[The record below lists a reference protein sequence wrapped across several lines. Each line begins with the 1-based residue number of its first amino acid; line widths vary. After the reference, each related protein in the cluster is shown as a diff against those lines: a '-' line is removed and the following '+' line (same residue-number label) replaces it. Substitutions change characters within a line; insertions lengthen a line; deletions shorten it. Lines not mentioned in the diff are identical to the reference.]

1 MSFWW
6 TQRTLMPVT
15 EVRVD
20 QRVPDVFSVA
30 PSESDGQQAPD
41 LSRRPYL
48 ALATGSLAFV
58 LGTVN
63 VTVSN
68 VAFPEII
75 RSFPGVSNGMTGWI
89 IAGYSLAFATTMLAG
104 GRLADRYGRLTV
116 FRIGLFGLLVGALGA
131 GLAPSPL
138 ILVVARAL
146 QGMFGALTVP
156 SSLALV
162 LPRFPQSKQASVI
175 GIWAAAGMVASG
187 LSPGFAA
194 LVLELS
200 SWRWVYL
207 VLVPIVALG
216 LLGAKFFLEET
227 AERSADSPLD
237 LIGVLMGST
246 SVFLVVLGTLQ
257 GRSWGWASPYTLA
270 CFIGAAILLPLFLLR
285 SSRHPEPLF
294 DPALFRIRSFT
305 ISNIAV
311 TFAMVGAFTSWFL
324 WPLFLTEVWEYSKA
338 KVGLAFTPSPVLSAV
353 VAVLGGRWAD
363 KRGFRGIMTLAALL
377 ATAGFFWLYFFLT
390 EEPRFW
396 FAFFPASVLFGFG
409 MGVLA
414 SQLNSAALRD
424 IPANSTATA
433 NGVHQSLRYAIGG
446 IGAAT
451 AITVLDG
458 THEVYRYG
466 IMWFLL
472 GILMLLVAPLM
483 WFLYPQRPSATHG
496 HSDNEIINP

>member
-1 MSFWW
+1 
-6 TQRTLMPVT
+6 MPVIET
-15 EVRVD
+15 RAN
-20 QRVPDVFSVA
+20 QRIPKVFSVS
-30 PSESDGQQAPD
+30 PSTLDAQETS
-41 LSRRPYL
+41 LTSRSPYL

-68 VAFPEII
+68 VAFPEIV

-89 IAGYSLAFATTMLAG
+89 IAGYSLAFASTMLAG

-116 FRIGLFGLLVGALGA
+116 FRVGLFGLLIGALGA

-138 ILVVARAL
+138 ILVFARAI

-162 LPRFPQSKQASVI
+162 LPQFPQTKQASVI

-194 LVLELS
+194 LVLEVS

-207 VLVPIVALG
+207 ILVPIVALG
-216 LLGAKFFLEET
+216 LIGAKLYLEET
-227 AERSADSPLD
+227 AEAKADSPLD
-237 LIGVLMGST
+237 LLGVLMGSA
-246 SVFLVVLGTLQ
+246 SVFLLVLGTLQ
-257 GRSWGWASPYTLA
+257 GRSWGWLSPYTVA
-270 CFIGAAILLPLFLLR
+270 CFVGTTLLLPLFLIR
-285 SSRHPEPLF
+285 SSKHPEPLF
-294 DPALFRIRSFT
+294 DPGLFRIRSFT
-305 ISNIAV
+305 ISNVAV

-363 KRGFRGIMTLAALL
+363 RRGFRGIMALAALI
-377 ATAGFFWLYFFLT
+377 ATVGFLWLYFFLD
-390 EEPRFW
+390 EEVQFW
-396 FAFFPASVLFGFG
+396 FAFFPSSVMFGFG

-424 IPANSTATA
+424 IPPESTATA
-433 NGVHQSLRYAIGG
+433 NGIHQSLRYAVGG
-446 IGAAT
+446 MGAAT
-451 AITVLDG
+451 AITVLNG
-458 THEVYRYG
+458 THEVQRYSV
-466 IMWFLL
+466 MWLLL
-472 GILMLLVAPLM
+472 GILMFLVAPLM
-483 WFLYPQRPSATHG
+483 WFLYPKEPNAVRNQRQQ
-496 HSDNEIINP
+496 

>member
-1 MSFWW
+1 
-6 TQRTLMPVT
+6 MPVI
-15 EVRVD
+15 EARAN
-20 QRVPDVFSVA
+20 QRIPKVFSVS
-30 PSESDGQQAPD
+30 PSSLDAQETS
-41 LSRRPYL
+41 LTSRRPYL

-68 VAFPEII
+68 VAFPEIV

-89 IAGYSLAFATTMLAG
+89 IAGYSLAFASTMLAG

-116 FRIGLFGLLVGALGA
+116 FRVGLFGLLIGALGA

-138 ILVVARAL
+138 ILVFARAI

-162 LPRFPQSKQASVI
+162 LPQFPQSKQASVI

-194 LVLELS
+194 LVLEVS

-207 VLVPIVALG
+207 ILVPIVVLG
-216 LLGAKFFLEET
+216 LIGAKLYLEET
-227 AERSADSPLD
+227 AEAKADSQLD
-237 LIGVLMGST
+237 LLGVLMGSA
-246 SVFLVVLGTLQ
+246 SVFLLVLGTLQ
-257 GRSWGWASPYTLA
+257 GRSWGWLSPYTVA
-270 CFIGAAILLPLFLLR
+270 CFAGTTLLLPLFLIR
-285 SSRHPEPLF
+285 SSKHPEPLF
-294 DPALFRIRSFT
+294 DPGLFRIRSFT
-305 ISNIAV
+305 VSNVAV

-363 KRGFRGIMTLAALL
+363 RRGFRGIMALAALI
-377 ATAGFFWLYFFLT
+377 ATVGFLWLYFFLD
-390 EEPRFW
+390 EEVQFW
-396 FAFFPASVLFGFG
+396 FAFFPSSVMFGFG

-424 IPANSTATA
+424 IPPESTATA
-433 NGVHQSLRYAIGG
+433 NGIHQSLRYAVGG
-446 IGAAT
+446 MGAAT
-451 AITVLDG
+451 AITVLNG
-458 THEVYRYG
+458 THEVQRYSV
-466 IMWFLL
+466 MWLLL
-472 GILMLLVAPLM
+472 GILMFLVAPLM
-483 WFLYPQRPSATHG
+483 WFLYPKEPNAVRNQR
-496 HSDNEIINP
+496 

>member
-1 MSFWW
+1 
-6 TQRTLMPVT
+6 MPVIET
-15 EVRVD
+15 RAN
-20 QRVPDVFSVA
+20 QRIPKVFSVS
-30 PSESDGQQAPD
+30 PSSLDAQETS
-41 LSRRPYL
+41 LTSRRPYL

-68 VAFPEII
+68 VAFPEIV

-89 IAGYSLAFATTMLAG
+89 IAGYSLAFASTMLAG

-116 FRIGLFGLLVGALGA
+116 FRVGLFGLLIGALGA

-138 ILVVARAL
+138 ILVFARAI

-162 LPRFPQSKQASVI
+162 LPQFPQTKQASVI

-194 LVLELS
+194 LVLEVS

-207 VLVPIVALG
+207 ILVPIVVLG
-216 LLGAKFFLEET
+216 LIGAKLYLEET
-227 AERSADSPLD
+227 AEAKADSQLD
-237 LIGVLMGST
+237 LLGVLMGSA

-257 GRSWGWASPYTLA
+257 GRSWGWLSPYTVA
-270 CFIGAAILLPLFLLR
+270 CFAGTTLLLPLFLIR
-285 SSRHPEPLF
+285 SSKHPEPLF
-294 DPALFRIRSFT
+294 DPGLFRIRSFT
-305 ISNIAV
+305 VSNVAV

-363 KRGFRGIMTLAALL
+363 RRGFRGIMALAALI
-377 ATAGFFWLYFFLT
+377 ATVGFLWLYFFLD
-390 EEPRFW
+390 EEVQFW
-396 FAFFPASVLFGFG
+396 FAFFPSSVMFGFG

-424 IPANSTATA
+424 IPPESTATA
-433 NGVHQSLRYAIGG
+433 NGIHQSLRYAVGG
-446 IGAAT
+446 MGAAT
-451 AITVLDG
+451 AITVLNG
-458 THEVYRYG
+458 THEVQRYSV
-466 IMWFLL
+466 MWLLL
-472 GILMLLVAPLM
+472 GILMFLVAPLM
-483 WFLYPQRPSATHG
+483 WFLYPKEPNAVRNQRQQ
-496 HSDNEIINP
+496 

>member
-1 MSFWW
+1 
-6 TQRTLMPVT
+6 MPVIET
-15 EVRVD
+15 RAN
-20 QRVPDVFSVA
+20 QRIPKVFSVS
-30 PSESDGQQAPD
+30 PSSLDAQETS
-41 LSRRPYL
+41 LTSRRPYL

-68 VAFPEII
+68 VAFPEIV

-89 IAGYSLAFATTMLAG
+89 IAGYSLAFASTMLAG

-116 FRIGLFGLLVGALGA
+116 FRVGLFGLLIGALGA

-138 ILVVARAL
+138 ILVFARAI

-162 LPRFPQSKQASVI
+162 LPQFPQTKQASVI

-194 LVLELS
+194 LVLEVS

-207 VLVPIVALG
+207 ILVPIIVLG
-216 LLGAKFFLEET
+216 LIGAKLYLEET
-227 AERSADSPLD
+227 AEAKADSQLD
-237 LIGVLMGST
+237 LLGVLMGSA
-246 SVFLVVLGTLQ
+246 SVFLLVLGTLQ
-257 GRSWGWASPYTLA
+257 GRSWGWLSPYTVA
-270 CFIGAAILLPLFLLR
+270 CFAGTTLLLPLFLIR
-285 SSRHPEPLF
+285 SSKHPEPLF
-294 DPALFRIRSFT
+294 DPGLFRIRSFT
-305 ISNIAV
+305 VSNVAV

-363 KRGFRGIMTLAALL
+363 RRGFRGIMALAALI
-377 ATAGFFWLYFFLT
+377 ATVGFLWLYFFLD
-390 EEPRFW
+390 EEVQFW
-396 FAFFPASVLFGFG
+396 FAFFPSSVMFGFG

-424 IPANSTATA
+424 IPPESTATA
-433 NGVHQSLRYAIGG
+433 NGIHQSLRYAVGG
-446 IGAAT
+446 MGAAT
-451 AITVLDG
+451 AITVLNG
-458 THEVYRYG
+458 THEVQRYSV
-466 IMWFLL
+466 MWLLL
-472 GILMLLVAPLM
+472 GILMFLVAPLM
-483 WFLYPQRPSATHG
+483 WFLYPKEPNTVRNQRRQ
-496 HSDNEIINP
+496 

>member
-1 MSFWW
+1 
-6 TQRTLMPVT
+6 MPVIET
-15 EVRVD
+15 RAN
-20 QRVPDVFSVA
+20 QRIPKVFSVS
-30 PSESDGQQAPD
+30 PSSLDAQETS
-41 LSRRPYL
+41 LTSRSPYL

-68 VAFPEII
+68 VAFPAIV

-89 IAGYSLAFATTMLAG
+89 IAGYSLAFASTMLAG

-116 FRIGLFGLLVGALGA
+116 FRVGLFGLLIGALGA

-138 ILVVARAL
+138 ILVFARAI

-162 LPRFPQSKQASVI
+162 LPQFPQTKQASVI

-194 LVLELS
+194 LVLEVS

-207 VLVPIVALG
+207 ILVPIVGLG
-216 LLGAKFFLEET
+216 LIGAKLYLEET
-227 AERSADSPLD
+227 AEAKADSPLD
-237 LIGVLMGST
+237 LLGVLMGSA

-257 GRSWGWASPYTLA
+257 GRSWGWLSPYTVA
-270 CFIGAAILLPLFLLR
+270 CFAGTTLLLPLFLIR
-285 SSRHPEPLF
+285 SSKHPEPLF
-294 DPALFRIRSFT
+294 DPGLFRIRSFT
-305 ISNIAV
+305 VSNVAV

-363 KRGFRGIMTLAALL
+363 RRGFRGIMALAALI
-377 ATAGFFWLYFFLT
+377 ATVGFLWLYFFLD
-390 EEPRFW
+390 EEVQFW
-396 FAFFPASVLFGFG
+396 FAFFPSSVMFGFG

-424 IPANSTATA
+424 IPPESTATA
-433 NGVHQSLRYAIGG
+433 NGIHQSLRYAVGG
-446 IGAAT
+446 MGAAT
-451 AITVLDG
+451 AITVLNG
-458 THEVYRYG
+458 THEVQRYSV
-466 IMWFLL
+466 MWLLL
-472 GILMLLVAPLM
+472 GILMFLVAPLM
-483 WFLYPQRPSATHG
+483 WFLYPKEPNAVRNQRRQ
-496 HSDNEIINP
+496 

>member
-1 MSFWW
+1 
-6 TQRTLMPVT
+6 MPVIET
-15 EVRVD
+15 RAN
-20 QRVPDVFSVA
+20 QRIPKVFSVS
-30 PSESDGQQAPD
+30 PSSLDAQETS
-41 LSRRPYL
+41 LTSRSPYL

-68 VAFPEII
+68 VAFPEIV

-89 IAGYSLAFATTMLAG
+89 IAGYSLAFASTMLAG

-116 FRIGLFGLLVGALGA
+116 FRVGLFGLLIGALGA

-138 ILVVARAL
+138 ILVFARAI

-162 LPRFPQSKQASVI
+162 LPQFPQTKQASVI

-194 LVLELS
+194 LVLEVS

-207 VLVPIVALG
+207 ILVPIVGLG
-216 LLGAKFFLEET
+216 LIGAKLYLEET
-227 AERSADSPLD
+227 AEAKADSPLD
-237 LIGVLMGST
+237 LLGVLMGSA

-257 GRSWGWASPYTLA
+257 GRSWGWLSPYTVA
-270 CFIGAAILLPLFLLR
+270 CFAGTTLLLPLFLIR
-285 SSRHPEPLF
+285 SSKHPEPLF
-294 DPALFRIRSFT
+294 DPGLFRIRSFT
-305 ISNIAV
+305 VSNVAV

-363 KRGFRGIMTLAALL
+363 RRGFRGIMALAALI
-377 ATAGFFWLYFFLT
+377 ATVGFLWLYFFLD
-390 EEPRFW
+390 EEVQFW
-396 FAFFPASVLFGFG
+396 FAFFPSSVMFGFG

-424 IPANSTATA
+424 IPPESTATA
-433 NGVHQSLRYAIGG
+433 NGIHQSLRYAVGG
-446 IGAAT
+446 MGAAT
-451 AITVLDG
+451 AITVLNG
-458 THEVYRYG
+458 THEVQRYSV
-466 IMWFLL
+466 MWLLL
-472 GILMLLVAPLM
+472 GILMFLVAPLM
-483 WFLYPQRPSATHG
+483 WFLYPKEPNAVRNQR
-496 HSDNEIINP
+496 

>member
-1 MSFWW
+1 
-6 TQRTLMPVT
+6 MPVIET
-15 EVRVD
+15 RAN
-20 QRVPDVFSVA
+20 QRIPKVFSVA
-30 PSESDGQQAPD
+30 PSSLDAQETS
-41 LSRRPYL
+41 LTSRRPYL

-68 VAFPEII
+68 VAFPEIV

-89 IAGYSLAFATTMLAG
+89 IAGYSLAFASTMLAG

-116 FRIGLFGLLVGALGA
+116 FRVGLFGLLIGALGA

-138 ILVVARAL
+138 ILVFARAI

-162 LPRFPQSKQASVI
+162 LPQFPQTKQASVI

-194 LVLELS
+194 LVLEVS

-207 VLVPIVALG
+207 ILVPSVVLG
-216 LLGAKFFLEET
+216 LIGAKLYLEET
-227 AERSADSPLD
+227 AEAKADSQLD
-237 LIGVLMGST
+237 LLGVLMGSA

-257 GRSWGWASPYTLA
+257 GRSWGWLSPYTVA
-270 CFIGAAILLPLFLLR
+270 CFAGTTLLLPLFLIR
-285 SSRHPEPLF
+285 SSKHPEPLF
-294 DPALFRIRSFT
+294 DPGLFRIRSFT
-305 ISNIAV
+305 VSNVAV

-363 KRGFRGIMTLAALL
+363 RRGFRGIMALAALI
-377 ATAGFFWLYFFLT
+377 ATVGFLWLYFFLD
-390 EEPRFW
+390 EEVQFW
-396 FAFFPASVLFGFG
+396 FAFFPSSVMFGFG

-424 IPANSTATA
+424 IPPESTATA
-433 NGVHQSLRYAIGG
+433 NGIHQSLRYAVGG
-446 IGAAT
+446 MGAAT
-451 AITVLDG
+451 AITVLNG
-458 THEVYRYG
+458 THEVQRYSV
-466 IMWFLL
+466 MWLLL
-472 GILMLLVAPLM
+472 GILMFLVAPLM
-483 WFLYPQRPSATHG
+483 WFLYPKEPNTVRNQRRQ
-496 HSDNEIINP
+496 

>member
-1 MSFWW
+1 
-6 TQRTLMPVT
+6 MPVIET
-15 EVRVD
+15 RAN
-20 QRVPDVFSVA
+20 QRIPKVFAVS
-30 PSESDGQQAPD
+30 PSSLDAQETS
-41 LSRRPYL
+41 LTSRSPYL

-68 VAFPEII
+68 VAFPEIV

-89 IAGYSLAFATTMLAG
+89 IAGYSLAFASTMLAG

-116 FRIGLFGLLVGALGA
+116 FRVGLFGLLIGALGA

-138 ILVVARAL
+138 ILVFARAI

-162 LPRFPQSKQASVI
+162 LPQFPQTKQASVI
-175 GIWAAAGMVASG
+175 GLWAAAGMVASG

-194 LVLELS
+194 LVLEVS

-207 VLVPIVALG
+207 ILVPIVALG
-216 LLGAKFFLEET
+216 LIGAKLYLEET
-227 AERSADSPLD
+227 AEAKPDSPLD
-237 LIGVLMGST
+237 LLGVLMGSA

-257 GRSWGWASPYTLA
+257 GRSWGWLSPYTVA
-270 CFIGAAILLPLFLLR
+270 CFAGTTLLLPLFLIR
-285 SSRHPEPLF
+285 SSKHPEPLF
-294 DPALFRIRSFT
+294 DPGLFRIRSFT
-305 ISNIAV
+305 ISNVAV

-338 KVGLAFTPSPVLSAV
+338 KVGFAFTPSPVLSAV

-363 KRGFRGIMTLAALL
+363 RRGFRGIMALAALI
-377 ATAGFFWLYFFLT
+377 ATVGFLWLYFFLN
-390 EEPRFW
+390 EEVQFW
-396 FAFFPASVLFGFG
+396 FAFFPSSVMFGFG

-424 IPANSTATA
+424 IPPESTATA
-433 NGVHQSLRYAIGG
+433 NGIHQSLRYAVGG
-446 IGAAT
+446 MGAAT
-451 AITVLDG
+451 AVTVLNG
-458 THEVYRYG
+458 THEVQRYSV
-466 IMWFLL
+466 MWLLL
-472 GILMLLVAPLM
+472 GILMFLVAPLM
-483 WFLYPQRPSATHG
+483 WFLYPKEPSAVR
-496 HSDNEIINP
+496 NQRQQ

>member
-1 MSFWW
+1 
-6 TQRTLMPVT
+6 MPVIET
-15 EVRVD
+15 RAN
-20 QRVPDVFSVA
+20 QRIPKVFSVS
-30 PSESDGQQAPD
+30 PSSLDAQETS
-41 LSRRPYL
+41 LTSRSPYL

-68 VAFPEII
+68 VAFPEIV

-89 IAGYSLAFATTMLAG
+89 IAGYSLAFASTMLAG

-116 FRIGLFGLLVGALGA
+116 FRVGLFGLLIGALGA

-138 ILVVARAL
+138 ILVFARAI

-162 LPRFPQSKQASVI
+162 LPQFPQTKQASVI

-194 LVLELS
+194 LVLEVS

-207 VLVPIVALG
+207 ILVPIVALG
-216 LLGAKFFLEET
+216 LIGAKLYLEET
-227 AERSADSPLD
+227 AEAKADSPLD
-237 LIGVLMGST
+237 LLGVLMGSA

-257 GRSWGWASPYTLA
+257 GRSWGWLSPYTVA
-270 CFIGAAILLPLFLLR
+270 CFAGTTLLLPLFLIR
-285 SSRHPEPLF
+285 SSKHPEPLF
-294 DPALFRIRSFT
+294 DPGLFRIRSFT
-305 ISNIAV
+305 VSNVAV

-363 KRGFRGIMTLAALL
+363 RRGFRGIMALAALI
-377 ATAGFFWLYFFLT
+377 ATVGFLWLYFFLD
-390 EEPRFW
+390 EEVQFW
-396 FAFFPASVLFGFG
+396 FAFFPSSVMFGFG

-424 IPANSTATA
+424 IPPESTATA
-433 NGVHQSLRYAIGG
+433 NGIHQSLRYAVGG
-446 IGAAT
+446 MGAAT
-451 AITVLDG
+451 AITVLNG
-458 THEVYRYG
+458 THEVQRYSV
-466 IMWFLL
+466 MWLLL
-472 GILMLLVAPLM
+472 GILMFLVAPLM
-483 WFLYPQRPSATHG
+483 WFLYSQRTKCCAKSAPTMR
-496 HSDNEIINP
+496 

>member
-1 MSFWW
+1 
-6 TQRTLMPVT
+6 MPVI
-15 EVRVD
+15 EARAN
-20 QRVPDVFSVA
+20 QRIPKVFSVS
-30 PSESDGQQAPD
+30 PSSLDAQETS
-41 LSRRPYL
+41 LTSRRPYL

-68 VAFPEII
+68 VAFPEIV

-89 IAGYSLAFATTMLAG
+89 IAGYSLAFASTMLAG

-116 FRIGLFGLLVGALGA
+116 FRVGLFGLLIGALGA

-138 ILVVARAL
+138 ILVFARAI

-162 LPRFPQSKQASVI
+162 LPQFPQTKQASVI

-194 LVLELS
+194 LVLEVS

-207 VLVPIVALG
+207 ILVPIVVLG
-216 LLGAKFFLEET
+216 LIGAKLYLEET
-227 AERSADSPLD
+227 AEAKADSQLD
-237 LIGVLMGST
+237 LLGVLMGSA
-246 SVFLVVLGTLQ
+246 SVFLLVLGTLQ
-257 GRSWGWASPYTLA
+257 GRSWGWLSPYTVA
-270 CFIGAAILLPLFLLR
+270 CFAGTTLLLPLFLIR
-285 SSRHPEPLF
+285 SSKHPEPLF
-294 DPALFRIRSFT
+294 DPGLFRIRSFT
-305 ISNIAV
+305 VSNVAV

-363 KRGFRGIMTLAALL
+363 RRGFRGIMALAALI
-377 ATAGFFWLYFFLT
+377 ATVGFLWLYFFLD
-390 EEPRFW
+390 EEVQFW
-396 FAFFPASVLFGFG
+396 FAFFPSSVMFGFG

-424 IPANSTATA
+424 IPPESTATA
-433 NGVHQSLRYAIGG
+433 NGIHQSLRYAVGG
-446 IGAAT
+446 MGAAT
-451 AITVLDG
+451 AITVLNG
-458 THEVYRYG
+458 THEVQRYSV
-466 IMWFLL
+466 MWLLL
-472 GILMLLVAPLM
+472 GILMFLVAPLM
-483 WFLYPQRPSATHG
+483 WFLYPKEPNTVRNQRRQ
-496 HSDNEIINP
+496 

>member
-1 MSFWW
+1 
-6 TQRTLMPVT
+6 MPVIET
-15 EVRVD
+15 RAN
-20 QRVPDVFSVA
+20 QRIPKVFSVS
-30 PSESDGQQAPD
+30 PSSLDAQETS
-41 LSRRPYL
+41 LTSRSPYL

-68 VAFPEII
+68 VAFPEIV

-89 IAGYSLAFATTMLAG
+89 IAGYSLAFASTMLAG

-116 FRIGLFGLLVGALGA
+116 FRVGLFGLLIGALGA

-138 ILVVARAL
+138 ILVFARAI

-162 LPRFPQSKQASVI
+162 LPQFPQTKQASVI
-175 GIWAAAGMVASG
+175 GLWAAAGMVASG

-194 LVLELS
+194 LVLEVS

-207 VLVPIVALG
+207 ILVPIVALG
-216 LLGAKFFLEET
+216 LIGAKLYLEET
-227 AERSADSPLD
+227 AEAKPDSPLD
-237 LIGVLMGST
+237 LLGVLMGSA

-257 GRSWGWASPYTLA
+257 GRSWGWLSPYTVA
-270 CFIGAAILLPLFLLR
+270 CFAGTTLLLPLFLIR
-285 SSRHPEPLF
+285 SSKHPEPLF
-294 DPALFRIRSFT
+294 DPGLFRIRSFT
-305 ISNIAV
+305 ISNVAV

-338 KVGLAFTPSPVLSAV
+338 KVGFAFTPSPVLSAV

-363 KRGFRGIMTLAALL
+363 RRGFRGIMALAALI
-377 ATAGFFWLYFFLT
+377 ATVGFLWLYFFLN
-390 EEPRFW
+390 EEVQFW
-396 FAFFPASVLFGFG
+396 FAFFPSSVMFGFG

-424 IPANSTATA
+424 IPPESTATA
-433 NGVHQSLRYAIGG
+433 NGIHQSLRYAVGG
-446 IGAAT
+446 MGAAT
-451 AITVLDG
+451 AVTVLNG
-458 THEVYRYG
+458 THEVQRYSV
-466 IMWFLL
+466 MWLLL
-472 GILMLLVAPLM
+472 GILMFLVAPLM
-483 WFLYPQRPSATHG
+483 WFLYPKEPSAVR
-496 HSDNEIINP
+496 NQRQQ

>member
-1 MSFWW
+1 
-6 TQRTLMPVT
+6 MPVIET
-15 EVRVD
+15 RAN
-20 QRVPDVFSVA
+20 QRIPKVFSVS
-30 PSESDGQQAPD
+30 PSSLDAQETS
-41 LSRRPYL
+41 LTSRSPYL

-68 VAFPEII
+68 VAFPEIV

-89 IAGYSLAFATTMLAG
+89 IAGYSLAFASTMLAG

-116 FRIGLFGLLVGALGA
+116 FRVGLFGLLIGALGA

-138 ILVVARAL
+138 ILVFARAI

-162 LPRFPQSKQASVI
+162 LPQFPQTKQASVI

-194 LVLELS
+194 LVLEVS

-207 VLVPIVALG
+207 ILVPIVVLG
-216 LLGAKFFLEET
+216 LIGAKLYLEET
-227 AERSADSPLD
+227 AEAKADSQLD
-237 LIGVLMGST
+237 LLGVLMGSA

-257 GRSWGWASPYTLA
+257 GRSWGWLSPYTVA
-270 CFIGAAILLPLFLLR
+270 CFAGTTLLLPLFLIR
-285 SSRHPEPLF
+285 SSKHPEPLF
-294 DPALFRIRSFT
+294 DPGLFRIRSFT
-305 ISNIAV
+305 VSNVAV

-363 KRGFRGIMTLAALL
+363 RRGFRGIMALAALI
-377 ATAGFFWLYFFLT
+377 ATVGFLWLYFFLD
-390 EEPRFW
+390 EEVQFW
-396 FAFFPASVLFGFG
+396 FAFFPSSVMFGFG

-424 IPANSTATA
+424 IPPESTATA
-433 NGVHQSLRYAIGG
+433 NGIHQSLRYAVGG
-446 IGAAT
+446 MGAAT
-451 AITVLDG
+451 AITVLNG
-458 THEVYRYG
+458 THEVQRYSV
-466 IMWFLL
+466 MWLLL
-472 GILMLLVAPLM
+472 GILMFLVAPLM
-483 WFLYPQRPSATHG
+483 WFLYPKEPNAVRNQR
-496 HSDNEIINP
+496 

>member
-1 MSFWW
+1 
-6 TQRTLMPVT
+6 MPVIET
-15 EVRVD
+15 RAN
-20 QRVPDVFSVA
+20 QRIPKVFSVS
-30 PSESDGQQAPD
+30 PSSLDTQETS
-41 LSRRPYL
+41 LISRSPYL

-68 VAFPEII
+68 VAFPEIV

-89 IAGYSLAFATTMLAG
+89 IAGYSLAFASTMLAG

-116 FRIGLFGLLVGALGA
+116 FRVGLFGLLIGALGA

-138 ILVVARAL
+138 ILVFARAI

-162 LPRFPQSKQASVI
+162 LPQFPQTKQASVI

-194 LVLELS
+194 LVLEVS

-207 VLVPIVALG
+207 ILVPIVALG
-216 LLGAKFFLEET
+216 LIGAKLYLEET
-227 AERSADSPLD
+227 AEAKADSPLD
-237 LIGVLMGST
+237 LLGVLMGSA

-257 GRSWGWASPYTLA
+257 GRSWGWLSPYTVA
-270 CFIGAAILLPLFLLR
+270 CFAGTTLLLPLFLIR
-285 SSRHPEPLF
+285 SSKHPEPLF
-294 DPALFRIRSFT
+294 DPGLFRIRSFT
-305 ISNIAV
+305 VSNVAV

-363 KRGFRGIMTLAALL
+363 RRGFRGIMALAALI
-377 ATAGFFWLYFFLT
+377 ATVGFLWLYFFLD
-390 EEPRFW
+390 EEVQFW
-396 FAFFPASVLFGFG
+396 FAFFPSSVMFGFG

-424 IPANSTATA
+424 IPPESTATA
-433 NGVHQSLRYAIGG
+433 NGIHQSLRYAVGG
-446 IGAAT
+446 MGAAT
-451 AITVLDG
+451 AITVLNG
-458 THEVYRYG
+458 THEVQRYSV
-466 IMWFLL
+466 MWLLL
-472 GILMLLVAPLM
+472 GILMFLVAPLM
-483 WFLYPQRPSATHG
+483 WFLYPKEPNAVRNQRRQ
-496 HSDNEIINP
+496 

>member
-1 MSFWW
+1 
-6 TQRTLMPVT
+6 MPVI
-15 EVRVD
+15 EARAN
-20 QRVPDVFSVA
+20 QRIPKVFSVS
-30 PSESDGQQAPD
+30 PSSLDAQETS
-41 LSRRPYL
+41 LTSRSPYL

-68 VAFPEII
+68 VAFPEIV

-89 IAGYSLAFATTMLAG
+89 IAGYSLAFASTMLAG

-116 FRIGLFGLLVGALGA
+116 FRVGLFGLLIGALGA

-138 ILVVARAL
+138 ILVFARAI

-162 LPRFPQSKQASVI
+162 LPQFPQTKQASVI

-194 LVLELS
+194 LVLEVS

-207 VLVPIVALG
+207 ILVPIVALG
-216 LLGAKFFLEET
+216 LIGAKLYLEET
-227 AERSADSPLD
+227 AEAKADSPLD
-237 LIGVLMGST
+237 LLGVLMGSA
-246 SVFLVVLGTLQ
+246 SVFLLVLGTLQ
-257 GRSWGWASPYTLA
+257 GRSWGWLSPYTVA
-270 CFIGAAILLPLFLLR
+270 CFAGTTLLLPLFLIR
-285 SSRHPEPLF
+285 SSKHPEPLF
-294 DPALFRIRSFT
+294 DPGLFRIRSFT
-305 ISNIAV
+305 VSNVAV

-363 KRGFRGIMTLAALL
+363 RRGFRGIMALAALI
-377 ATAGFFWLYFFLT
+377 ATVGFLWLYFFLD
-390 EEPRFW
+390 EEVQFW
-396 FAFFPASVLFGFG
+396 FAFFPSSVMFGFG

-424 IPANSTATA
+424 IPPESTATA
-433 NGVHQSLRYAIGG
+433 NGIHQSLRYAVGG
-446 IGAAT
+446 MGAAT
-451 AITVLDG
+451 AITVLNG
-458 THEVYRYG
+458 THEVQRYSL
-466 IMWFLL
+466 MWLLL
-472 GILMLLVAPLM
+472 GILMFLVAPLM
-483 WFLYPQRPSATHG
+483 WFLYPKEPNAVRNQRRQ
-496 HSDNEIINP
+496 

>member
-1 MSFWW
+1 
-6 TQRTLMPVT
+6 MPVI
-15 EVRVD
+15 EARAN
-20 QRVPDVFSVA
+20 QRIPKVFSVS
-30 PSESDGQQAPD
+30 PSSLDAQETS
-41 LSRRPYL
+41 LTSRSPYL

-68 VAFPEII
+68 VAFPEIV

-89 IAGYSLAFATTMLAG
+89 IAGYSLAFASTMLAG

-116 FRIGLFGLLVGALGA
+116 FRVGLFGLLIGALGA

-138 ILVVARAL
+138 ILVFARAI

-162 LPRFPQSKQASVI
+162 LPQFPQTKQASVI

-194 LVLELS
+194 LVLEVS

-207 VLVPIVALG
+207 ILVPIVVLG
-216 LLGAKFFLEET
+216 LIGAKLYLEET
-227 AERSADSPLD
+227 AEAKADSQLD
-237 LIGVLMGST
+237 LLGVLMGSA

-257 GRSWGWASPYTLA
+257 GRSWGWLSPYTVA
-270 CFIGAAILLPLFLLR
+270 CFAGTTLLLPLFLIR
-285 SSRHPEPLF
+285 SSKHPEPLF
-294 DPALFRIRSFT
+294 DPGLFRIRSFT
-305 ISNIAV
+305 VSNVAV

-363 KRGFRGIMTLAALL
+363 RRGFRGIMALAALI
-377 ATAGFFWLYFFLT
+377 ATVGFLWLYFFLD
-390 EEPRFW
+390 EEVQFW
-396 FAFFPASVLFGFG
+396 FAFFPSSVMFGFG

-424 IPANSTATA
+424 IPPESTATA
-433 NGVHQSLRYAIGG
+433 NGIHQSLRYAVGG
-446 IGAAT
+446 MGAAT
-451 AITVLDG
+451 AITVLNG
-458 THEVYRYG
+458 THEVQRYSV
-466 IMWFLL
+466 MWLLL
-472 GILMLLVAPLM
+472 GILMFLVAPLM
-483 WFLYPQRPSATHG
+483 WFLYPKEPNTVRNQRRQ
-496 HSDNEIINP
+496 

>member
-1 MSFWW
+1 
-6 TQRTLMPVT
+6 MPVI
-15 EVRVD
+15 EARAN
-20 QRVPDVFSVA
+20 QRIPKVFSVS
-30 PSESDGQQAPD
+30 PSSLDAQETS
-41 LSRRPYL
+41 LTSRRPYL

-68 VAFPEII
+68 VAFPEIV

-89 IAGYSLAFATTMLAG
+89 IAGYSLAFASTMLAG

-116 FRIGLFGLLVGALGA
+116 FRVGLFGLLIGALGA

-138 ILVVARAL
+138 ILVFARAI

-162 LPRFPQSKQASVI
+162 LPQFPQTKQASVI

-194 LVLELS
+194 LVLEVS

-207 VLVPIVALG
+207 ILVPIVVLG
-216 LLGAKFFLEET
+216 LIGAKLYLEET
-227 AERSADSPLD
+227 AEAKADSQLD
-237 LIGVLMGST
+237 LLGVLMGSA

-257 GRSWGWASPYTLA
+257 GRSWGWLSPYTVA
-270 CFIGAAILLPLFLLR
+270 CFAGTTLLLPLFLIR
-285 SSRHPEPLF
+285 SSKHPEPLF
-294 DPALFRIRSFT
+294 DPGLFRIRSFT
-305 ISNIAV
+305 VSNVAV

-363 KRGFRGIMTLAALL
+363 RRGFRGIMALAALI
-377 ATAGFFWLYFFLT
+377 ATVGFLWLYFFLD
-390 EEPRFW
+390 EEVQFW
-396 FAFFPASVLFGFG
+396 FAFFPSSVMFGFG

-424 IPANSTATA
+424 IPPESTATA
-433 NGVHQSLRYAIGG
+433 NGIHQSLRYAVGG
-446 IGAAT
+446 MGAAT
-451 AITVLDG
+451 AITVLNG
-458 THEVYRYG
+458 THEVQRYSV
-466 IMWFLL
+466 MWLLL
-472 GILMLLVAPLM
+472 GILMFLVAPLM
-483 WFLYPQRPSATHG
+483 WFLYPKEPNAVRNQR
-496 HSDNEIINP
+496 

>member
-1 MSFWW
+1 
-6 TQRTLMPVT
+6 MPVIET
-15 EVRVD
+15 RAN
-20 QRVPDVFSVA
+20 QRIPKVFSVS
-30 PSESDGQQAPD
+30 PSSLDAQETS
-41 LSRRPYL
+41 LTSRSPYL

-68 VAFPEII
+68 VAFPEIV

-89 IAGYSLAFATTMLAG
+89 IAGYSLAFASTMLAG

-116 FRIGLFGLLVGALGA
+116 FRVGLFGLLIGALGA

-138 ILVVARAL
+138 ILVFARAV

-162 LPRFPQSKQASVI
+162 LPQFPQTKQASVI
-175 GIWAAAGMVASG
+175 GLWAAAGMVASG

-194 LVLELS
+194 LVLEVS

-207 VLVPIVALG
+207 ILVPIVALG
-216 LLGAKFFLEET
+216 LIGAKLYLEET
-227 AERSADSPLD
+227 AEAKADSPLD
-237 LIGVLMGST
+237 LLGVLMGSA

-257 GRSWGWASPYTLA
+257 GRSWGWLSPYTVA
-270 CFIGAAILLPLFLLR
+270 CFAGTTLLLPLFLIR
-285 SSRHPEPLF
+285 SSKHPEPLF
-294 DPALFRIRSFT
+294 DPGLFRIRSFT
-305 ISNIAV
+305 ISNVAV

-338 KVGLAFTPSPVLSAV
+338 KVGFAFTPSPVLSAV

-363 KRGFRGIMTLAALL
+363 RRGFRGIMALAALI
-377 ATAGFFWLYFFLT
+377 ATVGFLWLYFFLD
-390 EEPRFW
+390 EEVQFW
-396 FAFFPASVLFGFG
+396 FAFFPSSVMFGFG

-424 IPANSTATA
+424 IPPESTATA
-433 NGVHQSLRYAIGG
+433 NGIHQSLRYAVGG
-446 IGAAT
+446 MGAAT
-451 AITVLDG
+451 AVTVLNG
-458 THEVYRYG
+458 THEVQRYSV
-466 IMWFLL
+466 MWLLL
-472 GILMLLVAPLM
+472 GILMFLVAPLM
-483 WFLYPQRPSATHG
+483 WFLYPKEPSAVR
-496 HSDNEIINP
+496 NQRQQ

>member
-1 MSFWW
+1 
-6 TQRTLMPVT
+6 MPVIET
-15 EVRVD
+15 RAN
-20 QRVPDVFSVA
+20 QRIPKVFSVS
-30 PSESDGQQAPD
+30 PSSLDAQETS
-41 LSRRPYL
+41 LTSRSPYL

-68 VAFPEII
+68 VAFPEIV

-89 IAGYSLAFATTMLAG
+89 IAGYSLAFASTMLAG

-116 FRIGLFGLLVGALGA
+116 FRVGLFGLLIGALGA

-138 ILVVARAL
+138 ILVFARAI

-162 LPRFPQSKQASVI
+162 LPQFPQTKQASVI
-175 GIWAAAGMVASG
+175 GLWAAAGMVASG

-194 LVLELS
+194 LVLEVS

-207 VLVPIVALG
+207 ILVPIVALG
-216 LLGAKFFLEET
+216 LIGAKLYLEET
-227 AERSADSPLD
+227 AEAKPDSPLD
-237 LIGVLMGST
+237 LLGVLMGSA

-257 GRSWGWASPYTLA
+257 GRSWGWLSPYTVA
-270 CFIGAAILLPLFLLR
+270 CFAGTTLLLPLFLIR
-285 SSRHPEPLF
+285 SSKHPEPLF
-294 DPALFRIRSFT
+294 DPGLFRIRSFT
-305 ISNIAV
+305 ISNVAV

-338 KVGLAFTPSPVLSAV
+338 KVGFAFTPSPVLSAV

-363 KRGFRGIMTLAALL
+363 RRGFRGIMALAALI
-377 ATAGFFWLYFFLT
+377 ATVGFLWLYFFLD
-390 EEPRFW
+390 EEVQFW
-396 FAFFPASVLFGFG
+396 FAFFPSSVMFGFG

-424 IPANSTATA
+424 IPPESTATA
-433 NGVHQSLRYAIGG
+433 NGIHQSLRYAVGG
-446 IGAAT
+446 MGAAT
-451 AITVLDG
+451 AVTVLNG
-458 THEVYRYG
+458 THEVQRYSV
-466 IMWFLL
+466 MWLLL
-472 GILMLLVAPLM
+472 GILMFLVAPLM
-483 WFLYPQRPSATHG
+483 WFLYPKEPSAVR
-496 HSDNEIINP
+496 NQRQQ

>member
-1 MSFWW
+1 
-6 TQRTLMPVT
+6 MPVIET
-15 EVRVD
+15 RAN
-20 QRVPDVFSVA
+20 QRIPKVFSVS
-30 PSESDGQQAPD
+30 PSSLDAQETS
-41 LSRRPYL
+41 LTSRSPYL

-68 VAFPEII
+68 VAFPEIV

-89 IAGYSLAFATTMLAG
+89 IAGYSLAFASTMLAG

-116 FRIGLFGLLVGALGA
+116 FRVGLFGLLIGALGA

-138 ILVVARAL
+138 ILVFARAV

-162 LPRFPQSKQASVI
+162 LPQFPQTKQASVI
-175 GIWAAAGMVASG
+175 GLWAAAGMVASG

-194 LVLELS
+194 LVLEVS

-207 VLVPIVALG
+207 ILVPIVALG
-216 LLGAKFFLEET
+216 LIGAKLYLEET
-227 AERSADSPLD
+227 AEAKPDSPLD
-237 LIGVLMGST
+237 LLGVLMGSA

-257 GRSWGWASPYTLA
+257 GRSWGWLSPYTVA
-270 CFIGAAILLPLFLLR
+270 CFAGTTLLLPLFLIR
-285 SSRHPEPLF
+285 SSKHPEPLF
-294 DPALFRIRSFT
+294 DPGLFRIRSFT
-305 ISNIAV
+305 ISNVAV

-338 KVGLAFTPSPVLSAV
+338 KVGFAFTPSPVLSAV

-363 KRGFRGIMTLAALL
+363 RRGFRGIMALAALI
-377 ATAGFFWLYFFLT
+377 ATVGFLWLYFFLN
-390 EEPRFW
+390 EEVQFW
-396 FAFFPASVLFGFG
+396 FAFFPSSVMFGFG

-424 IPANSTATA
+424 IPPESTATA
-433 NGVHQSLRYAIGG
+433 NGIHQSLRYAVGG
-446 IGAAT
+446 MGAAT
-451 AITVLDG
+451 AVTVLNG
-458 THEVYRYG
+458 THEVQRYSV
-466 IMWFLL
+466 MWLLL
-472 GILMLLVAPLM
+472 GILMFLVAPLM
-483 WFLYPQRPSATHG
+483 WFLYPKEPSAVR
-496 HSDNEIINP
+496 NQRQQ

>member
-1 MSFWW
+1 
-6 TQRTLMPVT
+6 MPVIET
-15 EVRVD
+15 RAN
-20 QRVPDVFSVA
+20 QRIPKVFSVS
-30 PSESDGQQAPD
+30 PSSLDAQETS
-41 LSRRPYL
+41 LISRSPYL

-68 VAFPEII
+68 VAFPEIV

-89 IAGYSLAFATTMLAG
+89 IAGYSLAFASTMLAG

-116 FRIGLFGLLVGALGA
+116 FRVGLFGLLIGALGA

-138 ILVVARAL
+138 ILVFARAI

-162 LPRFPQSKQASVI
+162 LPQFPQTKQASVI

-194 LVLELS
+194 LVLEVS

-207 VLVPIVALG
+207 ILVPIVALG
-216 LLGAKFFLEET
+216 LIGAKLYLEET
-227 AERSADSPLD
+227 AEAKADSPLD
-237 LIGVLMGST
+237 LLGVLMGSA

-257 GRSWGWASPYTLA
+257 GRSWGWLSPYTVA
-270 CFIGAAILLPLFLLR
+270 CFAGTTLLLPLFLIR
-285 SSRHPEPLF
+285 SSKHPEPLF
-294 DPALFRIRSFT
+294 DPGLFRIRSFT
-305 ISNIAV
+305 VSNVAV

-363 KRGFRGIMTLAALL
+363 RRGFRGIMALAALI
-377 ATAGFFWLYFFLT
+377 ATVGFLWLYFFLD
-390 EEPRFW
+390 EEVQFW
-396 FAFFPASVLFGFG
+396 FAFFPSSVMFGFG

-424 IPANSTATA
+424 IPPESTATA
-433 NGVHQSLRYAIGG
+433 NGIHQSLRYAVGG
-446 IGAAT
+446 MGAAT
-451 AITVLDG
+451 AITVLNG
-458 THEVYRYG
+458 THEVQRYSV
-466 IMWFLL
+466 MWLLL
-472 GILMLLVAPLM
+472 GILMFLVAPLM
-483 WFLYPQRPSATHG
+483 WFLYPKEPNAVRNQRRQ
-496 HSDNEIINP
+496 

>member
-1 MSFWW
+1 
-6 TQRTLMPVT
+6 MPVIET
-15 EVRVD
+15 RAN
-20 QRVPDVFSVA
+20 QRIPKVFSVS
-30 PSESDGQQAPD
+30 PSSLDAQETS
-41 LSRRPYL
+41 LISRSPYL

-68 VAFPEII
+68 VAFPEIV

-89 IAGYSLAFATTMLAG
+89 IAGYSLAFASTMLAG

-116 FRIGLFGLLVGALGA
+116 FRVGLFGLLIGALGA

-138 ILVVARAL
+138 ILVFARAI

-162 LPRFPQSKQASVI
+162 LPQFPQTKQASVI

-194 LVLELS
+194 LVLEVS

-207 VLVPIVALG
+207 ILVPIVALG
-216 LLGAKFFLEET
+216 LIGAKLYLEET
-227 AERSADSPLD
+227 AEAKADSPLD
-237 LIGVLMGST
+237 LLGVLMGSA
-246 SVFLVVLGTLQ
+246 SVFLLVLGTLQ
-257 GRSWGWASPYTLA
+257 GRSWGWLSPYTVA
-270 CFIGAAILLPLFLLR
+270 CFAGTTLLLPLFLIR
-285 SSRHPEPLF
+285 SSKHPEPLF
-294 DPALFRIRSFT
+294 DPGLFRIRSFT
-305 ISNIAV
+305 VSNVAV

-363 KRGFRGIMTLAALL
+363 RRGFRGIMALAALI
-377 ATAGFFWLYFFLT
+377 ATVGFLWLYFFLD
-390 EEPRFW
+390 EEVQFW
-396 FAFFPASVLFGFG
+396 FAFFPSSVMFGFG

-424 IPANSTATA
+424 IPPESTATA
-433 NGVHQSLRYAIGG
+433 NGIHQSLRYAVGG
-446 IGAAT
+446 MGAAT
-451 AITVLDG
+451 AITVLNG
-458 THEVYRYG
+458 THEVQRYSV
-466 IMWFLL
+466 MWLLL
-472 GILMLLVAPLM
+472 GILMFLVAPLM
-483 WFLYPQRPSATHG
+483 WFLYPKEPNAVRNQRR
-496 HSDNEIINP
+496 

>member
-1 MSFWW
+1 
-6 TQRTLMPVT
+6 MPVIET
-15 EVRVD
+15 RAN
-20 QRVPDVFSVA
+20 QRIPKVFSVS
-30 PSESDGQQAPD
+30 PSSLDAQETS
-41 LSRRPYL
+41 LTSRRPYL

-68 VAFPEII
+68 VAFPEIV

-89 IAGYSLAFATTMLAG
+89 IAGYSLAFASTMLAG

-116 FRIGLFGLLVGALGA
+116 FRVGLFGLLIGALGA

-138 ILVVARAL
+138 ILVFARAI

-162 LPRFPQSKQASVI
+162 LPQFPQTKQASVI

-194 LVLELS
+194 LVLEVS

-207 VLVPIVALG
+207 ILVPIVVLG
-216 LLGAKFFLEET
+216 LIGAKLYLEET
-227 AERSADSPLD
+227 AEAKADSQLD
-237 LIGVLMGST
+237 LLGVLMGSA

-257 GRSWGWASPYTLA
+257 GRSWGWLSPYTVA
-270 CFIGAAILLPLFLLR
+270 CFAGTTLLLPLFLIR
-285 SSRHPEPLF
+285 SSKHPEPLF
-294 DPALFRIRSFT
+294 DPGLFRIRSFT
-305 ISNIAV
+305 VSNVAV

-363 KRGFRGIMTLAALL
+363 RRGFRGIMALAALI
-377 ATAGFFWLYFFLT
+377 ATVGFLWLYFFLD
-390 EEPRFW
+390 EEVQFW
-396 FAFFPASVLFGFG
+396 FAFFPSSVMFGFG

-424 IPANSTATA
+424 IPPESTATA
-433 NGVHQSLRYAIGG
+433 NGIHQSLRYAVGG
-446 IGAAT
+446 MGAAT
-451 AITVLDG
+451 AITVLNG
-458 THEVYRYG
+458 THEVQRYSV
-466 IMWFLL
+466 MWLLL
-472 GILMLLVAPLM
+472 GILMFLVAPLM
-483 WFLYPQRPSATHG
+483 WFLYPKEPNAVRNQR
-496 HSDNEIINP
+496 

>member
-1 MSFWW
+1 
-6 TQRTLMPVT
+6 MPVI
-15 EVRVD
+15 EARAN
-20 QRVPDVFSVA
+20 QRIPKVFSVS
-30 PSESDGQQAPD
+30 PSSLDAQETS
-41 LSRRPYL
+41 LTSRSPYL

-68 VAFPEII
+68 VAFPEIV

-89 IAGYSLAFATTMLAG
+89 IAGYSLAFASTMLAG

-116 FRIGLFGLLVGALGA
+116 FRVGLFGLLIGALGA

-138 ILVVARAL
+138 ILVFARAI

-162 LPRFPQSKQASVI
+162 LPQFPQTKQASVI

-194 LVLELS
+194 LVLEVS

-207 VLVPIVALG
+207 ILVPIVVLG
-216 LLGAKFFLEET
+216 LIGAKLYLEET
-227 AERSADSPLD
+227 AEAKADSQLD
-237 LIGVLMGST
+237 LLGVLMGSA
-246 SVFLVVLGTLQ
+246 SVFLLVLGTLQ
-257 GRSWGWASPYTLA
+257 GRSWGWLSPYTVA
-270 CFIGAAILLPLFLLR
+270 CFAGTTLLLPLFLIR
-285 SSRHPEPLF
+285 SSKHPEPLF
-294 DPALFRIRSFT
+294 DPGLFRIRSFT
-305 ISNIAV
+305 VSNVAV

-363 KRGFRGIMTLAALL
+363 RRGFRGIMALAALI
-377 ATAGFFWLYFFLT
+377 ATVGFLWLYFFLD
-390 EEPRFW
+390 EEVQFW
-396 FAFFPASVLFGFG
+396 FAFFPSSVMFGFG

-424 IPANSTATA
+424 IPPESTATA
-433 NGVHQSLRYAIGG
+433 NGIHQSLRYAVGG
-446 IGAAT
+446 MGAAT
-451 AITVLDG
+451 AITVLNG
-458 THEVYRYG
+458 THEVQRYSV
-466 IMWFLL
+466 MWLLL
-472 GILMLLVAPLM
+472 GILMFLVAPLM
-483 WFLYPQRPSATHG
+483 WFLYPKEPNTVRNQRRQ
-496 HSDNEIINP
+496 

>member
-1 MSFWW
+1 
-6 TQRTLMPVT
+6 MPVIET
-15 EVRVD
+15 RAN
-20 QRVPDVFSVA
+20 QRIPKVFSVS
-30 PSESDGQQAPD
+30 PSSLDAQETS
-41 LSRRPYL
+41 LTSRSPYL

-68 VAFPEII
+68 VAFPEIV

-89 IAGYSLAFATTMLAG
+89 IAGYSLAFASTMLAG

-116 FRIGLFGLLVGALGA
+116 FRVGLFGLLIGALGA

-138 ILVVARAL
+138 ILVFARAI

-162 LPRFPQSKQASVI
+162 LPQFPQTKQASVI

-194 LVLELS
+194 LVLEVS

-207 VLVPIVALG
+207 ILVPIVALG
-216 LLGAKFFLEET
+216 LIGAKLYLEET
-227 AERSADSPLD
+227 AEAKADSPLD
-237 LIGVLMGST
+237 LLGVLMGSA

-257 GRSWGWASPYTLA
+257 GRSWGWLSPYTVA
-270 CFIGAAILLPLFLLR
+270 CFAGTTLLLPLFLIR
-285 SSRHPEPLF
+285 SSKHPEPLF
-294 DPALFRIRSFT
+294 DPGLFRIRSFT
-305 ISNIAV
+305 VSNVAV

-363 KRGFRGIMTLAALL
+363 RRGFRGIMALAALI
-377 ATAGFFWLYFFLT
+377 ATVGFLWLYFFLD
-390 EEPRFW
+390 EEVQFW
-396 FAFFPASVLFGFG
+396 FAFFPSSVMFGFG

-424 IPANSTATA
+424 IPPESTATA
-433 NGVHQSLRYAIGG
+433 NGIHQSLRYAVGG
-446 IGAAT
+446 MGAAT
-451 AITVLDG
+451 AITVLNG
-458 THEVYRYG
+458 THEVQRYSV
-466 IMWFLL
+466 MWLLL
-472 GILMLLVAPLM
+472 GILMFLVAPLM
-483 WFLYPQRPSATHG
+483 WFLYPKEPNAVRNQRRQ
-496 HSDNEIINP
+496 

>member
-1 MSFWW
+1 
-6 TQRTLMPVT
+6 MPVIET
-15 EVRVD
+15 RAN
-20 QRVPDVFSVA
+20 QRIPKVFSVS
-30 PSESDGQQAPD
+30 PSSLDAQETS
-41 LSRRPYL
+41 LTSRSPYL

-68 VAFPEII
+68 VAFPEIV

-89 IAGYSLAFATTMLAG
+89 IAGYSLAFASTMLAG

-116 FRIGLFGLLVGALGA
+116 FRVGLFGLLIGALGA

-138 ILVVARAL
+138 ILVFARAI

-162 LPRFPQSKQASVI
+162 LPQFPQTKQASVI

-194 LVLELS
+194 LVLEVS

-207 VLVPIVALG
+207 ILVPIVVLG
-216 LLGAKFFLEET
+216 LIGAKLYLEET
-227 AERSADSPLD
+227 AEAKADSQLD
-237 LIGVLMGST
+237 LLGVLMGSA
-246 SVFLVVLGTLQ
+246 SVFLLVLGTLQ
-257 GRSWGWASPYTLA
+257 GRSWGWLSPYTVA
-270 CFIGAAILLPLFLLR
+270 CFAGTTLLLPLFLIR
-285 SSRHPEPLF
+285 SSKHPEPLF
-294 DPALFRIRSFT
+294 DPGLFRIRSFT
-305 ISNIAV
+305 VSNVAV

-363 KRGFRGIMTLAALL
+363 RRGFRGIMALAALI
-377 ATAGFFWLYFFLT
+377 ATVGFLWLYFFLD
-390 EEPRFW
+390 EEVQFW
-396 FAFFPASVLFGFG
+396 FAFFPSSVMFGFG

-424 IPANSTATA
+424 IPPESTATA
-433 NGVHQSLRYAIGG
+433 NGIHQSLRYAVGG
-446 IGAAT
+446 MGAAT
-451 AITVLDG
+451 AITVLNG
-458 THEVYRYG
+458 THEVQRYSV
-466 IMWFLL
+466 MWLLL
-472 GILMLLVAPLM
+472 GILMFLVAPLM
-483 WFLYPQRPSATHG
+483 WFLYPKEPNAVRNQR
-496 HSDNEIINP
+496 

>member
-1 MSFWW
+1 
-6 TQRTLMPVT
+6 MPVIET
-15 EVRVD
+15 RAN
-20 QRVPDVFSVA
+20 QRIPKVFSVS
-30 PSESDGQQAPD
+30 PSSLDAQETS
-41 LSRRPYL
+41 LTSRRPYL

-68 VAFPEII
+68 VAFPEIV

-89 IAGYSLAFATTMLAG
+89 IAGYSLAFASTMLAG

-116 FRIGLFGLLVGALGA
+116 FRGGLFGLLIGALGA

-138 ILVVARAL
+138 ILVFARAI

-162 LPRFPQSKQASVI
+162 LPQFPQTKQASVI

-194 LVLELS
+194 LVLEVS

-207 VLVPIVALG
+207 ILVPIVVLG
-216 LLGAKFFLEET
+216 LIGAKLYLEET
-227 AERSADSPLD
+227 AEAKADSQLD
-237 LIGVLMGST
+237 LLGVLMGSA

-257 GRSWGWASPYTLA
+257 GRSWGWLSPYTVA
-270 CFIGAAILLPLFLLR
+270 CFAGTTLLLPLFLIR
-285 SSRHPEPLF
+285 SSKHPEPLF
-294 DPALFRIRSFT
+294 DPGLFRIRSFT
-305 ISNIAV
+305 VSNVAV

-363 KRGFRGIMTLAALL
+363 RRGFRGIMALAALI
-377 ATAGFFWLYFFLT
+377 ATVGFLWLYFFLD
-390 EEPRFW
+390 EEVQFW
-396 FAFFPASVLFGFG
+396 FAFFPSSVMFGFG

-424 IPANSTATA
+424 IPPESTATA
-433 NGVHQSLRYAIGG
+433 NGIHQSLRYAVGG
-446 IGAAT
+446 MGAAT
-451 AITVLDG
+451 AITVLNG
-458 THEVYRYG
+458 THEVQRYSV
-466 IMWFLL
+466 MWLLL
-472 GILMLLVAPLM
+472 GILMFLVAPLM
-483 WFLYPQRPSATHG
+483 WFLYPKEPNTVRNQRRQ
-496 HSDNEIINP
+496 

>member
-1 MSFWW
+1 
-6 TQRTLMPVT
+6 MPVI
-15 EVRVD
+15 EARAN
-20 QRVPDVFSVA
+20 QRIPKVFSVS
-30 PSESDGQQAPD
+30 PSSLDAQETS
-41 LSRRPYL
+41 LISRSPYL

-68 VAFPEII
+68 VAFPEIV

-89 IAGYSLAFATTMLAG
+89 IAGYSLAFASTMLAG

-116 FRIGLFGLLVGALGA
+116 FRVGLFGLLIGALGA

-138 ILVVARAL
+138 ILVFARAI

-162 LPRFPQSKQASVI
+162 LPQFPQTKQASVI

-194 LVLELS
+194 LVLEVS

-207 VLVPIVALG
+207 ILVPIVALG
-216 LLGAKFFLEET
+216 LIGAKLYLEET
-227 AERSADSPLD
+227 AEAKADSPLD
-237 LIGVLMGST
+237 LLGVLMGSA

-257 GRSWGWASPYTLA
+257 GRSWGWLSPYTVA
-270 CFIGAAILLPLFLLR
+270 CFAGTTLLLPLFLIR
-285 SSRHPEPLF
+285 SSKHPEPLF
-294 DPALFRIRSFT
+294 DPGLFRIRSFT
-305 ISNIAV
+305 VSNVAV

-363 KRGFRGIMTLAALL
+363 RRGFRGIMALAALI
-377 ATAGFFWLYFFLT
+377 ATVGFLWLYFFLD
-390 EEPRFW
+390 EEVQFW
-396 FAFFPASVLFGFG
+396 FAFFPSSVMFGFG

-424 IPANSTATA
+424 IPPESTATA
-433 NGVHQSLRYAIGG
+433 NGIHQSLRYAVGG
-446 IGAAT
+446 MGAAT
-451 AITVLDG
+451 AITVLNG
-458 THEVYRYG
+458 THEVQRYSV
-466 IMWFLL
+466 MWLLL
-472 GILMLLVAPLM
+472 GILMFLVAPLM
-483 WFLYPQRPSATHG
+483 WFLYPKEPNAVRNQRRQ
-496 HSDNEIINP
+496 

>member
-1 MSFWW
+1 
-6 TQRTLMPVT
+6 MPVT
-15 EVRVD
+15 EARVD
-20 QRVPDVFSVA
+20 QRIPNVFSVS
-30 PSESDGQQAPD
+30 PSSLDEQETP
-41 LSRRPYL
+41 LISRNPYL

-68 VAFPEII
+68 VAFPEIV

-89 IAGYSLAFATTMLAG
+89 IAGYSLAFASTMLAG

-116 FRIGLFGLLVGALGA
+116 FRVGLFGLFIGALGA

-138 ILVVARAL
+138 ILVFARAA

-162 LPRFPQSKQASVI
+162 LPQFPQNKQASVI

-194 LVLELS
+194 LVLEVS

-207 VLVPIVALG
+207 ILVPIVALG
-216 LLGAKFFLEET
+216 LIGAKLYLRET
-227 AERSADSPLD
+227 AEAKADSPLD
-237 LIGVLMGST
+237 LLGVLMGSG

-257 GRSWGWASPYTLA
+257 GRSWGWLSPYTLA
-270 CFIGAAILLPLFLLR
+270 CFFGTALLVPLFLLR

-294 DPALFRIRSFT
+294 DPGLFRIRSFT

-363 KRGFRGIMTLAALL
+363 RRGFRGIMALAALI
-377 ATAGFFWLYFFLT
+377 ATVGFLWLYFFLN
-390 EEPRFW
+390 EEVQFW
-396 FAFFPASVLFGFG
+396 FAFFPSSVMFGLG

-424 IPANSTATA
+424 IPVDSTATA
-433 NGVHQSLRYAIGG
+433 NGIHQSLRYAVGG
-446 IGAAT
+446 MGAAT
-451 AITVLDG
+451 AVTVLNG
-458 THEVYRYG
+458 THEVQRYSL
-466 IMWFLL
+466 MWLLL
-472 GILMLLVAPLM
+472 GLLMFLVAPLM
-483 WFLYPQRPSATHG
+483 WFLYPKESNAGQNQRRA
-496 HSDNEIINP
+496 